1 MENLERPILEGYSLN
16 PSLYLKKAWAS
27 FNQEAGTFIGMTL
40 LFFVLQIALSYIPF
54 LSLLSNFV
62 TSCFTAGYYIYLRN
76 MEDSNQQAKQ
86 FFDGFLYFKDIFL
99 YLITFLLLL
108 APVIILILLVALPS
122 TEFIGS
128 FVGAITSDQ
137 PALAIE
143 NIDFPNLPITFSI
156 GLFILA
162 LLAIYLSVSYLF
174 VLPLIVDGKQSF
186 WTAMELSR
194 QTVSQRFLEILA
206 YLIVTIIAFF
216 LVSIVTCFV
225 GALVASPLLYCI
237 LFEAYKD
244 VFSQHEANSEDE
256 NHLIDQE

>member
-1 MENLERPILEGYSLN
+1 MDNLERPIIEGYTLN
-16 PSLYLKKAWAS
+16 PTAYLKKAWSS

-40 LFFVLQIALSYIPF
+40 LFFVLQYALSLIPF
-54 LSLLSNFV
+54 LSLLSNFI

-76 MEDSNQQAKQ
+76 MENDSHQAKQ

-99 YLITFLLLL
+99 YLLTFLLLL
-108 APVIILILLVALPS
+108 APVLVLIILIASPS
-122 TEFIGS
+122 IEFISDFTAAFGS
-128 FVGAITSDQ
+128 NN
-137 PALAIE
+137 PATALE
-143 NIDFPNLPITFSI
+143 NIEFPNMPISFSI

-194 QTVSQRFLEILA
+194 QTVSQRFFEILA
-206 YLIVTIIAFF
+206 YLIVAIVAFF

-225 GALVASPLLYCI
+225 GVLVASPLLYC
-237 LFEAYKD
+237 LTFEAYKD
-244 VFSQHEANSEDE
+244 IFDPYGEKEKEAE
-256 NHLIDQE
+256 NDLLES